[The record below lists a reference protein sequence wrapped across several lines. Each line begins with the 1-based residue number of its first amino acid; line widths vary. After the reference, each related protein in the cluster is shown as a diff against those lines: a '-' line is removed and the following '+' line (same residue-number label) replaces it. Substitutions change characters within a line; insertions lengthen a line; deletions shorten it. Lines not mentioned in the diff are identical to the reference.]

1 MISFRSRR
9 GEEGEGRKKEK
20 EREKREEKRGKDRGT
35 HAHTSLERT
44 GGRNTVRG
52 YHGERE
58 REKERK
64 RERAGGHAVYRGR
77 GEEGGTRESR
87 EIRETGK
94 REDARV
100 ATA

>member
-1 MISFRSRR
+1 MISLR
-9 GEEGEGRKKEK
+9 
-20 EREKREEKRGKDRGT
+20 
-35 HAHTSLERT
+35 
-44 GGRNTVRG
+44 
-52 YHGERE
+52 ERE
-58 REKERK
+58 RERENERK
-64 RERAGGHAVYRGR
+64 RERDRAGGHAVYRGR